1 MGHEGYIRMALEAAR
16 NPGLVEPNPQVGAV
30 LVRGGRVI
38 ARGRHEYFG
47 GPHAEV
53 NALRKAGR
61 RAQGATLYVSL
72 EPCCTFGKTP
82 PCTDAIIAAKVAHV
96 VIGAPDPTQK
106 RGVRML
112 RRAGIRVTTGV
123 LKEEAVRLIAPF
135 YKLSLQRRP
144 YVIAKWA
151 MSLDG
156 KIATRSGDSRWISC
170 AESRRRVHEVRSV
183 MDGIVVGIGTVLADD
198 PMLTARLGEFK
209 TNGVCPYFSK
219 KHWLQATSGTQ
230 RKSLLARA
238 LAAGKPPYHRIVL
251 DSRARTPLGSRL
263 VKTAREVKTLI
274 AVTPEAPPRRCRRLA
289 ESGCEVVCCR
299 SEGGRV
305 DIEDLLGMLGRRRLT
320 NLLVEGGSAVL
331 GAFFDAGAVDQAM
344 VFIAPRLIGGSG
356 AVGAMGG
363 AGAEKVIDSLKM
375 MDMKVGRSGED
386 VVIEGYTREAMEYLR
401 V

>member
-1 MGHEGYIRMALEAAR
+1 MGHEDYMKMALAAAR

-61 RAQGATLYVSL
+61 RAEGATLYVSL

-112 RRAGIRVTTGV
+112 RRAGIHVTTGV
-123 LKEEAVRLIAPF
+123 MKEEAVRLIAPF
-135 YKLSLQRRP
+135 YKLHLRRQP

-156 KIATRSGDSRWISC
+156 RIATRSGDSRWVSC
-170 AESRRRVHEVRSV
+170 EESRRRVHEVRSV
-183 MDGIVVGIGTVLADD
+183 VDGIVVGIGTVLADD
-198 PMLTARLGEFK
+198 PMLTARLEEFA
-209 TNGVCPYFSK
+209 GRG
-219 KHWLQATSGTQ
+219 KHWLQAPSGTQ
-230 RKSLLARA
+230 RGALLEKA

-274 AVTPEAPPRRCRRLA
+274 AVTPDAPARRCRRLA

-299 SEGGRV
+299 ADGGRV
-305 DIEDLLGMLGRRRLT
+305 DVEDLLGMLGRRRLT

-344 VFIAPRLIGGSG
+344 VFIAPKIIGGSG

-375 MDMKVGRSGED
+375 MDVTVNRSGED
-386 VVIEGYTREAMEYLR
+386 VVIEGYTRHPAEY
-401 V
+401 VG